1 MYFLLW
7 PGHAALS
14 RPVIVSIVL
23 MILAGLSVFPVL
35 NIRFE
40 NDITASFAS
49 SSGHAKAYFEFA
61 DTNGGPASPLL
72 ALVQSPEPLDA
83 AGYELLRDLQFGYSL
98 ADGVDAV
105 FSLASARFPPWHPD
119 YPEEPLLPL
128 ELDVET
134 VEARLAAYDALKL
147 QPKLPVSA
155 DRTSALFLIE
165 TGKGVSADLLTELKQ
180 ITEET
185 AGDRFHVT
193 FTGEETVGPEMVR
206 ALRQDLWIFNVAGVA
221 VVLVVSFIVFGN
233 LRLVVLAAVP
243 SIAAAYT
250 SLVVFVVLG
259 LKITVLNNA
268 IPLLVM
274 VLGVADTVHLI
285 LNMRANAN
293 TSSDTARARARKALE
308 TVGPA
313 CALTGVTTSIA
324 FSTIMISENV
334 QTREMAVA
342 GAVSVLVSYAVIVA
356 VFCLLAPVL
365 WPKKPGTRRRVLFA
379 LSKERVS
386 WMLDHAGAIR
396 ACSLILAAAAFAGV
410 FTVKPWFK
418 MDDNLPADSA
428 LIYANDV
435 ITQEFGGF
443 YQLWFELEAENGTGK
458 GFASHSDWERLVH
471 LNDLVEKEAPG
482 NTVLSLV
489 SLARWLGQP
498 GRMPSPEEIADWPSD
513 AKSLFLSG
521 DGNRARVVALMPEPM
536 FDKVTLE
543 VQDRLVEAVRTGSSA
558 HIFGQPMIMRYD
570 TLELVRRNALGL
582 GGACLITVLLIAGY
596 YRAPVF
602 IVLLLLPN
610 LLPIA
615 VAVAALHVLNAS
627 ELTPAALLSL
637 TIAFGIAVDDSIHFI
652 NRYMLERRRWP
663 DTRSALAATMSETG
677 QAMIITTVLI
687 SCGLLVTL
695 ASEFHT
701 IRLFGGMLIATLL
714 TALLGDLLL
723 LPSLIAWRKGKV

>member
-49 SSGHAKAYFEFA
+49 SSGHAKAYFDFA
-61 DTNGGPASPLL
+61 DTNGGSASPLL
-72 ALVQSPEPLDA
+72 ALVQSPEPMDA

-98 ADGVDAV
+98 AGGVDAV

-119 YPEEPLLPL
+119 HPEEPVLPL

-134 VEARLAAYDALKL
+134 VEAQLAAYDALKL

-180 ITEET
+180 ITAET
-185 AGDRFHVT
+185 AGDRFRVT

-221 VVLVVSFIVFGN
+221 VVLAVSFIVFGN
-233 LRLVVLAAVP
+233 LRLVFLAAVP

-250 SLVVFVVLG
+250 SLVVFVALG

-285 LNMRANAN
+285 LNMRANGN
-293 TSSDTARARARKALE
+293 SDTARARARKALV

-324 FSTIMISENV
+324 FLTIMISENV

-342 GAVSVLVSYAVIVA
+342 GAVSVLVSYAVVIA

-365 WPKKPGTRRRVLFA
+365 WPKKSGARRRVLFA
-379 LSKERVS
+379 LSKDRVS
-386 WMLDHAGAIR
+386 WMLDNAGTIR
-396 ACSLILAAAAFAGV
+396 AGSLVLAAVALAGV
-410 FTVKPWFK
+410 VTIKPWFK

-435 ITQEFGGF
+435 ITKEFGGF
-443 YQLWFELEAENGTGK
+443 YQLWFELDAEDETGE
-458 GFASHSDWERLVH
+458 GFAASSDWERLVQ
-471 LNDLVEKEAPG
+471 LNDLIEKEAPG

-489 SLARWLGQP
+489 SLGRWLGRTD
-498 GRMPSPEEIADWPSD
+498 RMPSPEEIANWPSD
-513 AKSLFLSG
+513 AKALFLTG
-521 DGNRARVVALMPEPM
+521 DGKRARVVALMPEPM
-536 FDKVTLE
+536 FDKDTLE
-543 VQDRLVEAVRTGSSA
+543 AQDRLVEAVRAGSSA

-570 TLELVRRNALGL
+570 TLELVRRNSLGL

-596 YRAPVF
+596 YRAPSF

-652 NRYMLERRRWP
+652 NRYTLERGRWP
-663 DTRSALAATMSETG
+663 DTRGALAAAMSETG

-695 ASEFHT
+695 FSEFHT

-723 LPSLIAWRKGKV
+723 LPSLIARWKGKV